1 MHNLR
6 IVAWDLET
14 ELIKDRA
21 ALPVHS
27 GGGRTGRVL
36 TEPFEYPEIVLGTFA
51 DEATPGGALKAPQ
64 EMADILRWRL
74 EHGFHLVGHNLQFDV
89 GVMCRYD
96 PGLRDLFLAA
106 AEEGR
111 LHDTLIL
118 DQLVGLALGR
128 YDKPRYNPETAE
140 WAVQDLRPRTLE
152 ALAADYCGM
161 RLAKN
166 NDVRLGFGAYKGRL
180 EQLPSD
186 FRAYAIQDAVATL
199 RVFEELRHRIA
210 QFQGKNWLSE
220 ALQIRAQIVC
230 SDMDQRG
237 LHIDRTLATH
247 LRDRFAGD
255 VAPLRAALVA
265 AGLGRWEP
273 VPGTRRVVGEAAGR
287 PDPSLIMGRWDLHD
301 GRVWRGTMSKKGV
314 LKVEAAQAKFVLDT
328 RALRDRL
335 AKVPV
340 TEDPPRTEKTGLMS
354 MDADWWAQRIPPEA
368 ADLRDWLQYEKLQ
381 KVLTTYLNVYSQAD
395 RIFPRWWILGA
406 RSGRMSASCPSV
418 QNVPKRKYGIRALFV
433 PPPGM
438 VFTKADY
445 SAQEMYTLCE
455 VMLNMGIKGPLYDAL
470 TGPEDIHRF
479 GAGLV
484 LGKAPGDVTKEE
496 RQGQK
501 ALHFGVPG
509 GLGPVKL
516 AAYAFENYGVRW
528 TPDEAKAARL
538 RFLDTFKDID
548 QYLRANK
555 RGQDHLLRTLTGQGR
570 QAWADAL
577 ELDHGVWNVIKA
589 MAEHTNPEIRALGI
603 EAERNLTV
611 ELPTGFRRANCTF
624 TEGSNC
630 GFQGLA
636 AAVTKD
642 AAWRAFRAGLEV
654 VLIVHDEIVIQ
665 HGPPGPLGH
674 WTTAQLEKCMLDAFR
689 ALCPQMGPYAKVE
702 IKANIDRW
710 GPATDAAGNVI

>member
-1 MHNLR
+1 MRL
-6 IVAWDLET
+6 ISFDTET
-14 ELIKDRA
+14 ELIRDRA

-36 TEPFEYPEIVLGTFA
+36 TEPFEYPDIVLGTYA
-51 DEATPGGALKAPQ
+51 DEAEPGGQLKAPD
-64 EMADILRWRL
+64 ELCDILQTRL
-74 EHGFHLVGHNLQFDV
+74 ENGWHLCGHNLQFDV
-89 GVMCRYD
+89 GVVCKHD
-96 PGLRDLFLAA
+96 PGLRDLFMEA
-106 AEEGR
+106 AEQGR

-128 YDKPRYNPETAE
+128 YDKPRYNPETGD
-140 WAVQDLRPRTLE
+140 WATQDLRPRTLE
-152 ALAADYCGM
+152 QLAADYCGM
-161 RLAKN
+161 RLLKDNA
-166 NDVRLGFGAYKGRL
+166 VRLGFGAYKGRL

-220 ALQIRAQIVC
+220 ALQVRAQIVC

-237 LHIDRTLATH
+237 LHIDRDLATRLQRH
-247 LRDRFAGD
+247 FSAD
-255 VAPLRAALVA
+255 VPALRASLVG

-273 VPGTRRVVGEAAGR
+273 VPGTRQVLRQLPTE
-287 PDPSLIMGRWDLHD
+287 RWTAHPWTIHEEDTVLT
-301 GRVWRGTMSKKGV
+301 RGTLTKKGG
-314 LKVEAAQAKFVLDT
+314 LKVEQAKPKFVLDT
-328 RALRDRL
+328 KALRDAL

-340 TEDPPRTEKTGLMS
+340 TEDPPRTEKTGLLS

-368 ADLRDWLQYEKLQ
+368 GPLRDWLQYEKLQ

-395 RIFPRWWILGA
+395 RIFPRWWVLGA

-445 SAQEMYTLCE
+445 VAQEMYTLCE
-455 VMLNMGIKGPLYDAL
+455 TMLNMNIKGRLHEVL
-470 TGPEDIHRF
+470 TGPADIHKY
-479 GAGLV
+479 GAALT
-484 LGKAPGDVTKEE
+484 LGKPIEDVTAAE

-509 GLGPVKL
+509 GLGPAKL
-516 AAYAFENYGVRW
+516 AAYAYETWGVHW

-538 RFLDTFKDID
+538 RFLDAFPDIND
-548 QYLRANK
+548 YLRANK
-555 RGQDHLLRTLTGQGR
+555 RGQDQLLRTLTGQGR

-577 ELDHGVWNVIKA
+577 ELDYGVWNVIKA
-589 MAEHTNPEIRALGI
+589 MAEHTSPEIRALGI

-636 AAVTKD
+636 AAVTKE
-642 AAWRAFRAGLEV
+642 AAWNAFRVWSLEV

-665 HGPPGPLGH
+665 HRTGDDISPR
-674 WTTAQLEKCMLDAFR
+674 ALEGSMLAAFR

-702 IKANIDRW
+702 LTPNIDRW
-710 GPATDAAGNVI
+710 GPATDAAGNEI